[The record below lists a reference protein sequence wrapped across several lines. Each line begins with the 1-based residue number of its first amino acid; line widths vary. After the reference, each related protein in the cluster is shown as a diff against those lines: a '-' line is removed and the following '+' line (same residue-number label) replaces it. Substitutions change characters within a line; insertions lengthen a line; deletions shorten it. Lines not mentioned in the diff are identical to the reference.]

1 MRQRKF
7 ACLINVR
14 VALRYRDFR
23 KTWTTLIAKEEKGF
37 FFRACSGFSYHLT
50 HGSGQSFN
58 EHKEITTRR

>member
-37 FFRACSGFSYHLT
+37 FLEHVLNFR
-50 HGSGQSFN
+50 
-58 EHKEITTRR
+58 IT